1 MKKHYYIPMLLLFF
15 SGCTESAQKEEK
27 LKLVVLDPGH
37 FHAALVH
44 KSTYADLDSNVLVYA
59 PDGKEVESYENL
71 VAQYNARE
79 DQPTNWNLQVYKGA
93 DYVEKMGENE
103 DGDIVMLAGNNRHK
117 ADYINR
123 AVSAGKHVL
132 SDKPMAI
139 DHEGFLQLEK
149 TFREAKGKGLF
160 VYDMMTERY
169 EITNRL
175 QKALLHDADLFGEL
189 EKGTLSV
196 PAIEKESVHHFYKQV
211 SGKPLVRPAWYFD
224 VAQQGDG
231 MVDVTTHLIDL
242 IQWTGFP
249 ETLFDYN
256 KDLNLIETKRWPTLL
271 DKEQFYATTQT
282 SSVPDYLQKD
292 LQGEKLAIYA
302 NGEILYSLKDTH
314 VKVRVVWNHQAPEG
328 TGDTHYSIMRGT
340 QADLVVRQ
348 GEAQGYKPVLY
359 IEAKEGQDQ
368 DQFEKNVQA
377 SIDRLQ
383 SQYSGVSVLKESPGV
398 FAVVIPDELRSDH
411 ESHFSQV
418 VQKYLS
424 FIKKGKM
431 PEWEE
436 SNMLIKYY
444 LTTKALEQA
453 KLK

>member
-1 MKKHYYIPMLLLFF
+1 MRIYFYIPMMLLFF
-15 SGCTESAQKEEK
+15 SACTETTEKKDK

-44 KSTYADLDSNVLVYA
+44 KSTYADLDSNVLLYA

-71 VAQYNARE
+71 VNQYNTRE
-79 DQPTNWNLQVYKGA
+79 NQPTNWNLEVYKGT
-93 DYVEKMGENE
+93 DYLEKMAENN

-117 ADYINR
+117 ADYIQR
-123 AVSAGKHVL
+123 AVVAGKHVL

-139 DHEGFLQLEK
+139 DHAGFLQLEK
-149 TFREAKGKGLF
+149 TFREAKDKGLF

-175 QKALLHDADLFGEL
+175 QKELLQDSDLFGKL
-189 EKGTLSV
+189 EKGSV
-196 PAIEKESVHHFYKQV
+196 SEPAIEKESIHHFYKQV

-224 VAQQGDG
+224 VEQQGDG

-242 IQWTGFP
+242 IQWTGFS
-249 ETLFDYN
+249 ETVFDYT
-256 KDLNLIETKRWPTLL
+256 KDLNLLEAKRWPTLL

-282 SSVPDYLQKD
+282 SSLPDYLEKD
-292 LQGEKLAIYA
+292 LQGDKLAVYA
-302 NGEILYSLKDTH
+302 NGEISYTLKGTH
-314 VKVRVVWNHQAPEG
+314 VKVRVVWNHEAPAG

-340 QADLVVRQ
+340 KANLVIRQ
-348 GEAQGYKPVLY
+348 GEAQGFKPILY
-359 IEAKEGQDQ
+359 IEAKEGQDISA
-368 DQFEKNVQA
+368 FEKDAEA
-377 SIDRLQ
+377 SVKRLQ
-383 SQYSGVSVLKESPGV
+383 SQYPGVSVHRESPNA

-418 VQKYLS
+418 VQKYLN
-424 FIKKGKM
+424 FIKDGKM

-453 KLK
+453 KR